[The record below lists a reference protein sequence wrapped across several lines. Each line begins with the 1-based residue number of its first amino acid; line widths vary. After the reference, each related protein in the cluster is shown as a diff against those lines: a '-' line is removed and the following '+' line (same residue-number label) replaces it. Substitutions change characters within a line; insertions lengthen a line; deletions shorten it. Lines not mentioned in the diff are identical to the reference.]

1 MKKVFV
7 LFTVL
12 CMVISCVGCK
22 AANDTDGELNDVL
35 ASSSPLD
42 DQKESVE
49 EEVKTPDEAEE
60 ILQQLQTTLEDKILK
75 DGCYGNVQ
83 VEKTENGTVFRYNS
97 KDVSEWK
104 INRLKMSETAEY
116 LDPSSINY
124 SGLMKRLGE
133 DGVIVVGKAQGERR
147 SYQEKTKYE
156 YSNHEF
162 DAYTITEFKVE
173 KVIYGSVEAKTIQ
186 IREEYGPVIE
196 KDCVYLQYPVVHM
209 TQLID
214 GETVLM
220 FLKKKKNAD
229 WYTSVYTQYPLGPDY
244 ADYSEEK
251 LTELLDYYRGKDH
264 VYRYGKDPFPVGMT
278 EQNGETV
285 VVATPFTRRWPKSEQ
300 SNEEIVEWLS
310 ENIVVQ
316 LAAKHHIIVWP
327 DGHVNEPKHTLPREA
342 QEAYRAQSDQ
352 DNWHWKK

>member
-1 MKKVFV
+1 MKKSIALMLVV
-7 LFTVL
+7 CLLFPCV
-12 CMVISCVGCK
+12 SCK
-22 AANDTDGELNDVL
+22 TDRYEDEELNKVIP
-35 ASSSPLD
+35 SSPVIQND
-42 DQKESVE
+42 PTEDSEK
-49 EEVKTPDEAEE
+49 
-60 ILQQLQTTLEDKILK
+60 LQPTLEEKIFA

-83 VEKTENGTVFRYNS
+83 VEKTENGIVFRYNS
-97 KDVSEWK
+97 EDVSEWK
-104 INRLKMSETAEY
+104 VDKIEKDETTEY

-124 SGLMKRLGE
+124 SRLMKRLGE
-133 DGVIVVGKAQGERR
+133 DGVIVAGKAQGKRR
-147 SYQEKTKYE
+147 SYQEKPKYQ
-156 YSNHEF
+156 YPDSEF
-162 DAYTITEFKVE
+162 DAYTFTEFKIE
-173 KVIYGSVEAKTIQ
+173 KVFYGNIEEKVIQ
-186 IREEYGPVIE
+186 IRERYGPVIE
-196 KDCVYLQYPVVHM
+196 KDRVYLQYPVVHM

-220 FLKKKKNAD
+220 FLKKKKNDD

-264 VYRYGKDPFPVGMT
+264 VYRYGKDPLPVGMT

-285 VVATPFTRRWPKSEQ
+285 VVATPFTSRWPKSEQ

-327 DGHVNEPKHTLPREA
+327 KGHVNEPKHTLPREA
-342 QEAYRAQSDQ
+342 REAYRAQSDQ
-352 DNWHWKK
+352 DNRYWKK